1 MERIVRFEIG
11 PIEWNGKFNAVV
23 ISDLTREDI
32 EETPFSAIFGWQI
45 LARNP
50 EISEEPAKWAVFAK
64 PHPTRPNWQLLAV
77 GSGRNP
83 LPDKQHWSQKI
94 PGQVIEQLE
103 KLSP

>member
-23 ISDLTREDI
+23 ISDLTREDV
-32 EETPFSAIFGWQI
+32 EQTPFAAIFAWQI

-50 EISEEPAKWAVFAK
+50 EVSEPPAKWAMFAK
-64 PHPTRPNWQLLAV
+64 PHPTRQDWRLLGV
-77 GSGRNP
+77 SSGRRP
-83 LPDKQHWSQKI
+83 LQEEGPWSDKI
-94 PGQVIEQLE
+94 PEQVVQQLE